1 MKYLQ
6 NIRID
11 ANLYQFIEYS
21 FVESQKLQYRLH
33 SYVSIIPI
41 ISLIQT
47 LKNRGRIYF
56 QNFRSIAIINS
67 LPPPPSLHPSP
78 PHVPPPFLERH
89 EMLKHRSIKYKRTM
103 DVEA

>member
-67 LPPPPSLHPSP
+67 LPPPIPLPLT
-78 PHVPPPFLERH
+78 FLLRFSNATKC
-89 EMLKHRSIKYKRTM
+89 LNTAR
-103 DVEA
+103 